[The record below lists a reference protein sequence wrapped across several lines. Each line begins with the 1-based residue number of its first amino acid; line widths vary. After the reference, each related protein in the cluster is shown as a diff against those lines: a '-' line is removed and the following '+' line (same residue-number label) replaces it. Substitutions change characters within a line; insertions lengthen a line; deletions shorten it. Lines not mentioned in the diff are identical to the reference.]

1 MIGGREG
8 ASNLV
13 RITWSIELRQGR
25 TFVRSRTV
33 EQRGGTTKMATLAT
47 TKSADTDNMSGHARY
62 GVEVPVLIL
71 LVPLVRLMAE
81 LATLRKYQAITR
93 EAAAI
98 VDQVAG
104 EVEAPPEVRRP
115 RPLHHL
121 PAAAAAA
128 AAAVRKANAGGVD
141 VVVEVREGADVGE
154 IVHLVAGKTG
164 EDAVD
169 VGRPPVVVQAQVAA
183 AAAAAVVAV
192 RIPRHHHP
200 RRRGRN
206 LGIAR
211 SAVGVEAHRVSPRG

>member
-1 MIGGREG
+1 
-8 ASNLV
+8 
-13 RITWSIELRQGR
+13 
-25 TFVRSRTV
+25 
-33 EQRGGTTKMATLAT
+33 MATLAT
-47 TKSADTDNMSGHARY
+47 MKSAGRSNMSGHAWY

-71 LVPLVRLMAE
+71 PVPLVRLMAE
-81 LATLRKYQAITR
+81 LATRNKSQAITR

-104 EVEAPPEVRRP
+104 EVEAPPAVRRR

-121 PAAAAAA
+121 PAAAAA

-141 VVVEVREGADVGE
+141 VVVEVREGADAKE
-154 IVHLVAGKTG
+154 IVHLVAGETG
-164 EDAVD
+164 EDVVD

-183 AAAAAVVAV
+183 AAAAAAVVAV
-192 RIPRHHHP
+192 PIPRHHHP